1 MRYVSVV
8 LAAVA
13 VVALSAG
20 SASAVPITLDF
31 EGIGDL
37 HHIGSFYN
45 GGAGGNL
52 GVEFSSSAESLVS
65 ASAGGVGNF
74 SNTPSGSSI
83 AFFDWGSD
91 SMSMNVAGGFL
102 NSFSFLYT
110 SLYFPSLVSI
120 WDGADGTGQLL
131 AIAALPRLSGDC
143 GGGAPG
149 AFNCWSSVALDFAG
163 TAKSVKWS
171 GVGNFLGVD
180 NVKFNAA
187 AGDPSNPNPV
197 PEPATLVLL
206 GTGIGVAALR
216 RRIAKRS

>member
-20 SASAVPITLDF
+20 SAHAAPIVLDF
-31 EGIGDL
+31 EGIGNL
-37 HHIGSFYN
+37 TSIGSFYN

-52 GVEFSSSAESLVS
+52 GVEFSAGSEALID
-65 ASAGGVGNF
+65 ADAGGSGNF
-74 SNTPSGSSI
+74 SNNPSGSSI
-83 AFFDWGSD
+83 AFFDWD
-91 SMSMNVAGGFL
+91 QPSMTMNVAGGFL
-102 NSFSFLYT
+102 NSLSFQYT
-110 SLYFPSLVSI
+110 SLYFPGLVSI
-120 WDGADGTGQLL
+120 WGGVNGTGQLL
-131 AIAALPRLSGDC
+131 GIAALPRLTSGC

-149 AFNCWSSVALDFAG
+149 DFNCWSPVAVDFSG

-180 NVKFNAA
+180 DVKLNTA
-187 AGDPSNPNPV
+187 NPV
-197 PEPATLVLL
+197 PEPATIVLL

-216 RRIAKRS
+216 RRMAKRS

>member
-1 MRYVSVV
+1 MRYVSVLLV
-8 LAAVA
+8 AVA
-13 VVALSAG
+13 VVVLSAG

-74 SNTPSGSSI
+74 SNTKAGSTI
-83 AFFDWGSD
+83 AFFDWDAS
-91 SMSMNVAGGFL
+91 SMNMNVAGGFV

-110 SLYFPSLVSI
+110 SLYFPGLVSI
-120 WDGADGTGQLL
+120 WDGVDGTGQLL
-131 AIAALPRLSGDC
+131 AIAALPRLTSTC

-149 AFNCWSSVALDFAG
+149 DFNCWSEVNLDFAG
-163 TAKSVKWS
+163 TAKSIKWS

-180 NVKFNAA
+180 DVKLDTA
-187 AGDPSNPNPV
+187 NPV
-197 PEPATLVLL
+197 PEPSILVLL

-216 RRIAKRS
+216 RRMATKRSS